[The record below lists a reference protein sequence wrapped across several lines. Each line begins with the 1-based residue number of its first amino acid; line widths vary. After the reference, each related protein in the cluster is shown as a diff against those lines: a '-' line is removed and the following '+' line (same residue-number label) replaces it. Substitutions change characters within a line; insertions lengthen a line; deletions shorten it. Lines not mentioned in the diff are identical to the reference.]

1 MFFYMKSIYYQIPYG
16 ESKNMK
22 ATQRLLYKSFFAV
35 FLLFAIYGCQT
46 TNNAVTS
53 EPPVAG
59 LTSDKAE
66 SEERIAPHTSAVEK
80 DVSATATDETG
91 TTAGKEAEIMKKFGN
106 NFLGRLQGHGA
117 AMLTDPSSG
126 KEAVAKDKPEADLAV
141 KSVVAENR
149 PYIEIEKQLYGKWIN
164 KLETESYDFHDNG
177 TVIIVTEGQRGN
189 AVKLNGNY
197 KIVEADRIKF
207 DFRNDSM
214 ASRRPPS
221 YFKVSVSENA
231 FSLTDEPRK
240 KGEPDGPTTKYNR
253 VE

>member
-1 MFFYMKSIYYQIPYG
+1 MKS
-16 ESKNMK
+16 
-22 ATQRLLYKSFFAV
+22 TQRLLYKSFFAV
-35 FLLFAIYGCQT
+35 FLLFAAYGCQT

-53 EPPVAG
+53 EPPVAE
-59 LTSDKAE
+59 LTSDKTE
-66 SEERIAPHTSAVEK
+66 SEERIVPQTSTVENEASAT
-80 DVSATATDETG
+80 SATATDETG
-91 TTAGKEAEIMKKFGN
+91 TKAGKEAEIMKKFGN

-117 AMLTDPSSG
+117 AMLTGASSE
-126 KEAVAKDKPEADLAV
+126 KEAVAQDKPEADLAV

-177 TVIIVTEGQRGN
+177 TVIIVTEGSRGN
-189 AVKLNGNY
+189 TVKLNGNY
-197 KIVEADRIKF
+197 QIVEADRIKF

-240 KGEPDGPTTKYNR
+240 KDGPDGPTTKYNR